1 MKDLKI
7 NLEIRA
13 PLVFLIDEEGKPL
26 GKYALSEALRIARE
40 RGYDLAEVGPGA
52 NPPVC
57 RLLDYGK
64 YKYQAEKQLRKQR
77 SAAKSGGIKEI
88 RLSYKIEAHDRL
100 VRVKATR
107 RFIQDGDKVKITLIL
122 YGRQR
127 MFADIARQN
136 MEEFRKLVGEV
147 EYEGPI
153 AQFDNRL
160 IGILIPRKGP
170 KEEVA
175 SSPSPVTSE
184 NVSEKKSPLETGNR
198 QQETKVNHAKTENP
212 PVEKLEVSHKEKE
225 SNAEVKDSQNNSETD
240 QKDHL
245 KRDHAAP
252 QDVQPTPGAPQV

>member
-40 RGYDLAEVGPGA
+40 RGYDLAEVGPGGQ
-52 NPPVC
+52 PPVC

-88 RLSYKIEAHDRL
+88 RLSYKIEAHDRE

-107 RFIQDGDKVKITLIL
+107 RFIQAGDKVKITLIL

-127 MFADIARQN
+127 MFADLARAT

-170 KEEVA
+170 KGDD
-175 SSPSPVTSE
+175 SE
-184 NVSEKKSPLETGNR
+184 QSNEGNEKSKETN
-198 QQETKVNHAKTENP
+198 NAKTENP
-212 PVEKLEVSHKEKE
+212 
-225 SNAEVKDSQNNSETD
+225 QNNRETD
-240 QKDHL
+240 HENHRQ
-245 KRDHAAP
+245 RDHDAP
-252 QDVQPTPGAPQV
+252 PNVQPTPGAPQV

>member
-136 MEEFRKLVGEV
+136 MEEFRRLVGDV
-147 EYEGPI
+147 DYEGPI
-153 AQFDNRL
+153 GQFDNRL

-170 KEEVA
+170 KTENTEQRTENAETTITDNKPLDKLEV
-175 SSPSPVTSE
+175 
-184 NVSEKKSPLETGNR
+184 NN
-198 QQETKVNHAKTENP
+198 AKTEN
-212 PVEKLEVSHKEKE
+212 
-225 SNAEVKDSQNNSETD
+225 SQNNSETD

-245 KRDHAAP
+245 KRDHDAP
-252 QDVQPTPGAPQV
+252 QDVKPTPGAPEV

>member
-1 MKDLKI
+1 LKDLKI

-26 GKYALSEALRIARE
+26 GKYALSEAVRIARE

-88 RLSYKIEAHDRL
+88 RLSYKIEAHDRQ
-100 VRVKATR
+100 VRIKATR
-107 RFIQDGDKVKITLIL
+107 RFIQAGDKVKVTLIL

-136 MEEFRKLVGEV
+136 MEEYRKLVGEV

-170 KEEVA
+170 K
-175 SSPSPVTSE
+175 SE
-184 NVSEKKSPLETGNR
+184 NSEQR
-198 QQETKVNHAKTENP
+198 TENREQTATHDP
-212 PVEKLEVSHKEKE
+212 SDKQPITENKPLVKLEVNHLDPSTELGVNKLKVN
-225 SNAEVKDSQNNSETD
+225 NAQNQNQQNGSETD
-240 QKDHL
+240 QKDHG
-245 KRDHAAP
+245 KRGHDAP
-252 QDVQPTPGAPQV
+252 QDVKPTPGAPQV

>member
-52 NPPVC
+52 TPPVC

-88 RLSYKIEAHDRL
+88 RLSYKIEAHDRE

-160 IGILIPRKGP
+160 IGILIPRRGP
-170 KEEVA
+170 KEEVN
-175 SSPSPVTSE
+175 SNQE
-184 NVSEKKSPLETGNR
+184 PLT
-198 QQETKVNHAKTENP
+198 TKTDKNH
-212 PVEKLEVSHKEKE
+212 
-225 SNAEVKDSQNNSETD
+225 AEVKDSQNNRETD
-240 QKDHL
+240 QEDHL
-245 KRDHAAP
+245 QRDHDAP